1 MDILHS
7 SIASGHL
14 SSADYNALLSSI
26 LHLLITVIL
35 TPTAVHEGEHHL
47 KNENEIDEFH
57 KSQLDLE
64 YEVYFLN
71 YAIKR
76 KPQNL
81 HSAFEVLKGF

>member
-1 MDILHS
+1 VKID
-7 SIASGHL
+7 
-14 SSADYNALLSSI
+14 D
-26 LHLLITVIL
+26 
-35 TPTAVHEGEHHL
+35 
-47 KNENEIDEFH
+47 EIDESH
-57 KSQLDLE
+57 ESQLDLE